1 MYNFPIG
8 VMLDSFRKSPK
19 EALLLAAA
27 SGADG
32 IQLYATHGELAPES
46 MDAAAR
52 RDFRSRTADAGL
64 KISAVCGDLGC
75 GFANAALNP
84 ELIRRSKLIMELAKE
99 LGTDIVTTH
108 IGVVPADK
116 KAARYA
122 IMQDACGELA
132 RYANDLGSHFAV
144 ETGPER
150 SEVLKEFL
158 DGLGSK
164 GVAVNFDPA
173 NLVMVAGERPE
184 TAVKNLGEYIVHT
197 HAKDGRQ
204 IFYRDPEVIF
214 GLKPDDG
221 IKQPSFEELPL
232 GEGDVNFPQYLTAL
246 EATGYRG
253 YLTVEREV
261 GNDPCGDI
269 NKAVKY
275 LRSVISMG

>member
-8 VMLDSFRKSPK
+8 VMLDSFRKPPK

-52 RDFRSRTADAGL
+52 RDFRSRVADAGL

-158 DGLGSK
+158 DSLGSK

-232 GEGDVNFPQYLTAL
+232 GEGDVNFPQYLKAL

-275 LRSVISMG
+275 LRSVISRG

>member
-8 VMLDSFRKSPK
+8 VMLDSFRKPPK

-52 RDFRSRTADAGL
+52 RDFRSRVADAGL

-122 IMQDACGELA
+122 VMQDACGELA

>member
-32 IQLYATHGELAPES
+32 IQLYATHGELAPEN

-275 LRSVISMG
+275 LRSVISRG

>member
-8 VMLDSFRKSPK
+8 VMLDSFRKPPK

-32 IQLYATHGELAPES
+32 IQLYATHGELAPEN

-52 RDFRSRTADAGL
+52 RDFRSRVADAGL

-116 KAARYA
+116 KAERYA

-269 NKAVKY
+269 NKAVKH
-275 LRSVISMG
+275 LRSVISRG

>member
-32 IQLYATHGELAPES
+32 IQLYATHGELAPEN
-46 MDAAAR
+46 MDPAAR

-116 KAARYA
+116 KAERYA

-232 GEGDVNFPQYLTAL
+232 GEGDVNFPQYLKAL
-246 EATGYRG
+246 ETTGYRG

-275 LRSVISMG
+275 LRSVISRG

>member
-8 VMLDSFRKSPK
+8 VMLDSFRKPPK

-116 KAARYA
+116 KAERYA

-158 DGLGSK
+158 DSLGSK

-221 IKQPSFEELPL
+221 IKKPSFEELPL
-232 GEGDVNFPQYLTAL
+232 GEGDVNFPQYLKAL

-261 GNDPCGDI
+261 GNDPCGRY
-269 NKAVKY
+269 K
-275 LRSVISMG
+275 

>member
-8 VMLDSFRKSPK
+8 VMLDSFRKPPK

-52 RDFRSRTADAGL
+52 RDFRSRVADAGL

-116 KAARYA
+116 KAERYA

-232 GEGDVNFPQYLTAL
+232 GEGDVNFPQYLKAL
-246 EATGYRG
+246 ETTGYRG

>member
-8 VMLDSFRKSPK
+8 VMLDSFRKPPK

-116 KAARYA
+116 KAERYA

-132 RYANDLGSHFAV
+132 RYADALGSHFAV

-275 LRSVISMG
+275 LRSVISRG

>member
-8 VMLDSFRKSPK
+8 VMLDSFRKPPK

-52 RDFRSRTADAGL
+52 RDFRSRVADAGL

-116 KAARYA
+116 KAERYA

-132 RYANDLGSHFAV
+132 RYANDLSSHFAV
-144 ETGPER
+144 KTGPER

-232 GEGDVNFPQYLTAL
+232 GEGDVNFPQYLKAL

-275 LRSVISMG
+275 LRSVISRG